1 MSRASRRG
9 DDYAPAMFPFLA
21 VLLCTIGALVL
32 ILVVSVVHS
41 HASAKRDIAVKVTE
55 RIEQAKE
62 KSDILESVSEELLA
76 RRERVKQEIE
86 RRRRELAN
94 IEDHIDRLR
103 EEMDGL
109 RAKAKAIE
117 TSSEQGEN
125 AKREHE
131 LKIEA
136 IKSEIDKKKQEL
148 AEKIREQKQRKPAFS
163 IIPYSGN
170 HGTSRRPVYIECR
183 SEGVVIQPEGVAIS
197 IQDLRPPHGPGNPLD
212 AALRIL
218 RNTYQQRDATYGI
231 STPPYPLLVVRPDG
245 IHTYALARSAMAGWD
260 DQFGYELVED
270 DMELA
275 FPPGV
280 PSLAT
285 ELEKALAIAK
295 RRQES
300 LLASS
305 PARFARSP
313 TEWDDDESP
322 LSGDAAAANGGRA
335 GNNGSQWGDESETAN
350 GSISEGESSRWRMV
364 QELQPGQVVAAAP
377 SPNGLPGGG
386 QSRST
391 GNPGTP
397 PANPSAPNGPAL
409 NSLSLGTASGSNLAG
424 EYQSVAGQA
433 PTRLN
438 GLPQTVGS
446 GVSSSQFTSG
456 LSNPGDLAA
465 SNPLQANTQAANG
478 VASAGNAAGGGNAA
492 SSSMATGNAASSQ
505 GSSASGGSAGGTAAS
520 GAAASAGNASNSQS
534 SNASNAM
541 SAGRANAFSSGSAGA
556 AAGAGATSSSL
567 DEVEESR
574 QIPLPT
580 PNASSASGKDAAQGM
595 PSNARHAKESKSDS
609 DTKPISISA
618 GKGWAV
624 SRAEG
629 KATPVSR
636 PIRIVVLADRWLI
649 RHEDHH
655 SKFDAE
661 ILLETGPAQAGKE
674 LEQAIRQR
682 VDSWGLSLPG
692 GYWAPTVTMESASD
706 AQQSVQRLQRLLEG
720 SGVDVRV
727 IPLQAPTR
735 KSK

>member
-41 HASAKRDIAVKVTE
+41 QASAKRDIAVEVTE

-62 KSDILESVSEELLA
+62 KSDILASVSEELLA

-94 IEDHIDRLR
+94 IENHIDRLR

-117 TSSEQGEN
+117 TTSERDEN
-125 AKREHE
+125 TKREHE
-131 LKIEA
+131 LRIEA
-136 IKSEIDKKKQEL
+136 IKSELDKKKQEL

-170 HGTSRRPVYIECR
+170 NGTSRRPVYIECR
-183 SEGVVIQPEGVAIS
+183 SEGVLIQPEGVAIS

-212 AALRIL
+212 AALRVL

-231 STPPYPLLVVRPDG
+231 STPPYPLLIVRPDG

-260 DQFGYELVED
+260 DQFGYELVEA

-285 ELEKALAIAK
+285 ELEKVLTIAK

-300 LLASS
+300 LMASS
-305 PARFARSP
+305 PARFARSS
-313 TEWDDDESP
+313 TEWEDGEEP
-322 LSGDAAAANGGRA
+322 LSGVASSADRGQAS
-335 GNNGSQWGDESETAN
+335 NGSQWGDESETQNSAVQ
-350 GSISEGESSRWRMV
+350 EGESNRWRMV
-364 QELQPGQVVAAAP
+364 QELQPGQVVVAAP
-377 SPNGLPGGG
+377 GPGGIPG
-386 QSRST
+386 GPDSATQRPGNASAQST
-391 GNPGTP
+391 
-397 PANPSAPNGPAL
+397 NPSTLNGTSL
-409 NSLSLGTASGSNLAG
+409 NSMSLGTASGGNLSG
-424 EYQSVAGQA
+424 EYQSVAGQS
-433 PTRLN
+433 PTRLSA
-438 GLPQTVGS
+438 LPQTVGS

-456 LSNPGDLAA
+456 MSNSSDLAA
-465 SNPLQANTQAANG
+465 NSAVPGNANAGNMAAG
-478 VASAGNAAGGGNAA
+478 SAGNPSGSGAT
-492 SSSMATGNAASSQ
+492 ATGNLSSSE
-505 GSSASGGSAGGTAAS
+505 GASSASGGSAGGTAAS
-520 GAAASAGNASNSQS
+520 GATASAGNASAAQS
-534 SNASNAM
+534 ANGNNAM
-541 SAGRANAFSSGSAGA
+541 SAGRANAYSSGSAGA
-556 AAGAGATSSSL
+556 ASGAGAMSSSL
-567 DEVEESR
+567 DESDASR

-580 PNASSASGKDAAQGM
+580 PNGSSNSGKNAAQGM
-595 PSNARHAKESKSDS
+595 PSNARHSKESKSDS

-649 RHEDHH
+649 RNEDHN

-720 SGVDVRV
+720 SGVDMRV

>member
-1 MSRASRRG
+1 
-9 DDYAPAMFPFLA
+9 MFPFLA

-41 HASAKRDIAVKVTE
+41 HASAKRDIAVEVTE

-86 RRRRELAN
+86 RRQRELAN

-117 TSSEQGEN
+117 TSSERDEN

-170 HGTSRRPVYIECR
+170 NGTSRRPVYIECR
-183 SEGVVIQPEGVAIS
+183 SDGVVIQPEGVAIS

-275 FPPGV
+275 FPAGV
-280 PSLAT
+280 PSLAA

-305 PARFARSP
+305 PARFGRSA
-313 TEWDDDESP
+313 TEWDDEEAP
-322 LSGDAAAANGGRA
+322 LSGDAPAANRGRT
-335 GNNGSQWGDESETAN
+335 GNGSQWGDESETAN
-350 GSISEGESSRWRMV
+350 GAISEGESSRWRMV

-377 SPNGLPGGG
+377 SPNSLPAGGH
-386 QSRST
+386 SRST
-391 GNPGTP
+391 GTPGAQ
-397 PANPSAPNGPAL
+397 PANPSAPNGQAL
-409 NSLSLGTASGSNLAG
+409 NSLSLGTASGGNLAG
-424 EYQSVAGQA
+424 EYQTVAGQA
-433 PTRLN
+433 PTRLT

-456 LSNPGDLAA
+456 MSNPSDLAA
-465 SNPLQANTQAANG
+465 SNPLHGNTNTPTLAAG
-478 VASAGNAAGGGNAA
+478 SAGNASGGGNAA
-492 SSSMATGNAASSQ
+492 NGATATGNTASSQ
-505 GSSASGGSAGGTAAS
+505 GSSAAGGSAGGTAAS
-520 GAAASAGNASNSQS
+520 GAAASAGNASASQS

-580 PNASSASGKDAAQGM
+580 PNGSSASGKDAAQGM

-649 RHEDHH
+649 RDEDHN

>member
-41 HASAKRDIAVKVTE
+41 HASAKRDIAAEVTE

-103 EEMDGL
+103 QEMDGL

-117 TSSEQGEN
+117 TSSERDEN

-170 HGTSRRPVYIECR
+170 NGTSRRPVYIECR
-183 SEGVVIQPEGVAIS
+183 SDGVVIQPEGVTIS

-280 PSLAT
+280 PSLAA

-305 PARFARSP
+305 PARFARSA
-313 TEWDDDESP
+313 TEWDDEEAP
-322 LSGDAAAANGGRA
+322 LSGDAPAANGGRA
-335 GNNGSQWGDESETAN
+335 GNNSSQWGDESETAN
-350 GSISEGESSRWRMV
+350 SASSESESSRWRMV

-377 SPNGLPGGG
+377 SPNGLPAGGH
-386 QSRST
+386 SRPT
-391 GNPGTP
+391 GIPGAQPT
-397 PANPSAPNGPAL
+397 NPSAL
-409 NSLSLGTASGSNLAG
+409 NSLSLGTASGGNLAG

-465 SNPLQANTQAANG
+465 SNPPQGNTHTANMAAG
-478 VASAGNAAGGGNAA
+478 SAGNASGGGNAA
-492 SSSMATGNAASSQ
+492 NGTTASGNVGSSQ
-505 GSSASGGSAGGTAAS
+505 GSSAAGGSAGGTAAS
-520 GAAASAGNASNSQS
+520 GAAASAGNASTSQS

-580 PNASSASGKDAAQGM
+580 PNGSSASGKDAAQGM